1 MKPFFTIITPTVER
15 ESLIKCCASVDEQS
29 FSSWQHVIAVDKS
42 EINHDFM
49 DQFAHPQRHIFSCG
63 KSYRNGGNTPRHLA
77 WAYATGEWLLHI
89 DCDNY
94 ISDAHVLAD
103 LAVALECVDDQW
115 ALFSIL
121 RHGLPFYFDPP
132 VPNYFDT
139 ANAVVRREIG
149 RWPDI
154 DDYASDG
161 VWVNALREKYPYR
174 AFPTFRPIVVMPTS
188 SFGAGG
194 GINGQ

>member
-1 MKPFFTIITPTVER
+1 MKFSIITPTVER
-15 ESLIKCCASVDEQS
+15 ESLIACCESVLSQS
-29 FSSWQHVIAVDKS
+29 FTDWEMLVQVDRDRPGNIWDRISPTRK
-42 EINHDFM
+42 IWVQD
-49 DQFAHPQRHIFSCG
+49 CG
-63 KSYRNGGNTPRHLA
+63 ISHRNGGNSCRHLA
-77 WAYATGEWLLHI
+77 WERATGDWLVHL
-89 DCDNY
+89 DDDNTLSDRY
-94 ISDAHVLAD
+94 ILAD
-103 LAVALECVDDQW
+103 LATALEGVQEQW
-115 ALFSIL
+115 CLFPIL

>member
-1 MKPFFTIITPTVER
+1 MIFSIITPTVER
-15 ESLIKCCASVDEQS
+15 ESLVKCCKSIDEQS
-29 FSSWQHVIAVDKS
+29 LLGSWEHVIAVDKP
-42 EINHDFM
+42 EINREFM
-49 DQFAHPQRHIFSCG
+49 ERFAHPQRFMFSCG

-77 WAYATGEWLLHI
+77 WNYASGGWLVMLDDDNVLADRHI
-89 DCDNY
+89 
-94 ISDAHVLAD
+94 LAD
-103 LAVALECVDDQW
+103 LATALEGVQEQW
-115 ALFSIL
+115 CLFPIL

>member
-1 MKPFFTIITPTVER
+1 MKFSIITPTVQR
-15 ESLIKCCASVDEQS
+15 RSLLNTCTSVEMQT
-29 FSSWQHVIAVDKS
+29 FSNWEHLVQIDSATLNEELLGI
-42 EINHDFM
+42 IR
-49 DQFAHPQRHIFSCG
+49 HPQRIIGQCAVSH
-63 KSYRNGGNTPRHLA
+63 RNGGNTCRHLA
-77 WAYATGEWLLHI
+77 WSMATGDWVLHL
-89 DCDNY
+89 DDDNHLADPH
-94 ISDAHVLAD
+94 ILAD
-103 LAVALECVDDQW
+103 LATALEGVEEQW
-115 ALFSIL
+115 CLFPIL

-139 ANAVVRREIG
+139 ANAVVRREVG

>member
-1 MKPFFTIITPTVER
+1 MKFSIITPTVQR
-15 ESLIKCCASVDEQS
+15 ESLLKTCASVDEQS
-29 FSSWQHVIAVDKS
+29 GDWEHVVMIDSPTLNESLLEK
-42 EINHDFM
+42 IR
-49 DQFAHPQRHIFSCG
+49 HPQRIIAQCVISH
-63 KSYRNGGNTPRHLA
+63 RNGGNTCRHN
-77 WAYATGEWLLHI
+77 AYAYTTGTHLIHL
-89 DCDNY
+89 DDDNFL
-94 ISDAHVLAD
+94 SDAHILAD
-103 LAVALECVDDQW
+103 LATALEGVEEQW
-115 ALFSIL
+115 CLFPIL